1 MLWGIGGRRR
11 RGRQRMRWL
20 DGITDS
26 MDVSLSE
33 LRELVMDREVWHSVI
48 HGVTK
53 SQTRLSNWT
62 ELNHFC
68 QEFVQEHIQ
77 TCVNMYQHGKTNRT
91 NLNSEDNHT
100 RDLAEPLRCMVF
112 SMKDYNLL
120 RHEVQKWKDMWEMM
134 HLKRI
139 KAASHNVYNNSFSK
153 KKKKWYICTYMYA
166 CVWVKYNQKDA
177 KNLRNLTLIAF

>member
-1 MLWGIGGRRR
+1 MWRVDSLEKTLMRGGIGDRRR
-11 RGRQRMRWL
+11 RGRQRMRCL

-26 MDVSLSE
+26 MNVSLGE
-33 LRELVMDREVWHSVI
+33 LREMVIDREVWHSVI

-53 SQTRLSNWT
+53 SQTRLSNWN
-62 ELNHFC
+62 ELNRFC

-112 SMKDYNLL
+112 SMKDCNLL

-139 KAASHNVYNNSFSK
+139 KPASHNVYNNSFSK
-153 KKKKWYICTYMYA
+153 KKQYGIYALIYMHV
-166 CVWVKYNQKDA
+166 CD
-177 KNLRNLTLIAF
+177 